1 MCTLFV
7 TLTNKIIKKRT
18 SNVKEYERKIMRERR
33 VNLYKIGVL
42 CIKEMYI
49 DIRYCLNG
57 KTLYLQCSHA
67 FEKNRF
73 RKKGKNELDKT

>member
-1 MCTLFV
+1 M
-7 TLTNKIIKKRT
+7 KK
-18 SNVKEYERKIMRERR
+18 KMRERR

-42 CIKEMYI
+42 CIEVMYI

-67 FEKNRF
+67 CKRVTSETDVSRKRF
-73 RKKGKNELDKT
+73 NNFVNVFFIC